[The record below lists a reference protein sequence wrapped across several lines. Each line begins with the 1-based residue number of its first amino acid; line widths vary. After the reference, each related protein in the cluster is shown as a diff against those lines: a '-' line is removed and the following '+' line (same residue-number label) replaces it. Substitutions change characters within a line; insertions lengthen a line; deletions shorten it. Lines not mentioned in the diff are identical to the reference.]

1 MIGIDI
7 MKASGKAGWVAAVI
21 VANMFMVAGCE
32 LPGAEPP
39 VPPATPPPGFRR
51 PPPRPQHGGRG
62 ASRGSTRA
70 DSHAA

>member
-7 MKASGKAGWVAAVI
+7 MKASGKAGWARAII
-21 VANMFMVAGCE
+21 VAIMLVVAGCE
-32 LPGAEPP
+32 FPGAEPP
-39 VPPATPPPGFRR
+39 VPASHAPA
-51 PPPRPQHGGRG
+51 PPRPQHGGRG